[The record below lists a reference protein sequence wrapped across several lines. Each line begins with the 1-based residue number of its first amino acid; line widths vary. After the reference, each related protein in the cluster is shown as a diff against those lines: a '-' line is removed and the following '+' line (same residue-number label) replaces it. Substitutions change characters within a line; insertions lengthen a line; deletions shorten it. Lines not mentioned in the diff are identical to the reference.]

1 MPMRIPLRSALLAIT
16 LLAPLSAEAPEPL
29 RERLKASLVQFRAL
43 SPEQQQGVLARLE
56 AEAKVTSP
64 SLRPLLLA
72 MLTELRK
79 PQTEKLPPG
88 PRLQQML
95 ERLAALPPAKR
106 QKAIARMEALA
117 TAAPPELKR
126 FWELLLE
133 TARAMP

>member
-1 MPMRIPLRSALLAIT
+1 MPMLSLLRNALLAT
-16 LLAPLSAEAPEPL
+16 SLLMPAAAQSPAPL
-29 RERLKASLVQFRAL
+29 RERLKASLVQFRNL

-56 AEAKVTSP
+56 AEAKVASP

-79 PQTEKLPPG
+79 PQAEKRPSG
-88 PRLQQML
+88 PRLQQLL
-95 ERLAALPPAKR
+95 EQLQALPPAKR

-117 TAAPPELKR
+117 AEAPPELKR

-133 TARAMP
+133 TARTMP